1 MASNKTQ
8 PTDMSVEDFLQ
19 SIASENIRKD
29 CYELCAMMQDIT
41 KDKPVMWGN
50 SMVGFGQYSYKYKTG
65 REGTWF
71 IVGFSPKKKNI
82 PVYCMSGFEEH
93 GHLLEKLGKF
103 TIGAS
108 CLYINSL
115 GDIQKSILRDLI
127 RESVHIIRKAY
138 PAS

>member
-8 PTDMSVEDFLQ
+8 ITEMSVEDFLQ
-19 SIASENIRKD
+19 SITSESIRKD

-41 KDKPVMWGN
+41 KEKPVMWGN

-82 PVYCMSGFEEH
+82 SVYCMSGFEEH
-93 GHLLEKLGKF
+93 GDILAQLGKF
-103 TIGAS
+103 TIGSS

-115 GDIQKSILRDLI
+115 SDIHNNALRELI
-127 RESVHIIRKAY
+127 SHSVQLTKKLY
-138 PAS
+138 P

>member
-8 PTDMSVEDFLQ
+8 ITDMSVEDFLQ
-19 SIASENIRKD
+19 SITTESIRKD

-41 KDKPVMWGN
+41 KEKPVMWGN

-82 PVYCMSGFEEH
+82 SVYCMSGFEQH
-93 GHLLEKLGKF
+93 DQILAQLGKF
-103 TIGAS
+103 TVGSS

-115 GDIQKSILRDLI
+115 SDIHNHVLRELI
-127 RESVHIIRKAY
+127 SHSVQIVQQLY
-138 PAS
+138 PSA

>member
-8 PTDMSVEDFLQ
+8 ITDMSVENFLQ
-19 SIASENIRKD
+19 SITSESIRKD

-41 KDKPVMWGN
+41 KEKPVMWGN

-82 PVYCMSGFEEH
+82 SVYCMSGFEQH
-93 GHLLEKLGKF
+93 DQILAQLGKF
-103 TIGAS
+103 TVGSS

-115 GDIQKSILRDLI
+115 SDIHNHVLRELI
-127 RESVHIIRKAY
+127 SHSVQIVQQLY
-138 PAS
+138 PSA

>member
-8 PTDMSVEDFLQ
+8 ITDMSVENFLQ
-19 SIASENIRKD
+19 SITSESIRKD

-41 KDKPVMWGN
+41 KEKPVMWGN

-82 PVYCMSGFEEH
+82 SVYCMSGFEEH
-93 GHLLEKLGKF
+93 GDILAQLGKF
-103 TIGAS
+103 TIGSS

-115 GDIQKSILRDLI
+115 SDIHNNALCELI
-127 RESVHIIRKAY
+127 SHSVQLTKKLY
-138 PAS
+138 P